1 MYAYIQKYLD
11 SFTDSSPLV
20 FFRISFGFLMF
31 FSLVRFWY
39 NGWVETVYLEPIFH
53 FKYYGF
59 GWISSLGSWIY
70 LLFIIA
76 LISSL
81 FIAIGYR
88 DLNKVREKFFKK
100 YEKLGYEFANF
111 IHPNVDIWDNSK
123 VGKNNFIFENNVI
136 QPFVKIGD
144 NNIIWSGNHIGH
156 HSIIGNHNFISS
168 HVVLSGNCTL
178 KNNIFL
184 GVNSTIID
192 NSIIENNVFVDANVL
207 IKNQTKENE
216 FYVSEKKSPHKLT
229 TDQLKFLK

>member
-1 MYAYIQKYLD
+1 MKLRSIKKLIIVGTGLFAELAYCYFNRYTSYKIEAFACDEKY
-11 SFTDSSPLV
+11 
-20 FFRISFGFLMF
+20 IK
-31 FSLVRFWY
+31 
-39 NGWVETVYLEPIFH
+39 NN
-53 FKYYGF
+53 
-59 GWISSLGSWIY
+59 
-70 LLFIIA
+70 LLFDTQVINIESIET
-76 LISSL
+76 LFDKKNYHI

-156 HSIIGNHNFISS
+156 HSIIGSHNFISS
-168 HVVLSGNCTL
+168 HVVLSGNCKL

-192 NSIIENNVFVDANVL
+192 NSIVENNVFVDANVL

-216 FYVSEKKSPHKLT
+216 FYVSKKNLPHKLT